1 MDLRAENVQIR
12 PYQIDDL
19 VRIKALHGRMGP
31 YRPEDQ
37 PVVEEMFARA
47 AKAERTGDRWVPL
60 APSADSLDAIEESY
74 LAFWVAVA
82 TGPQETGELAGTVG
96 VRRCVEMTG
105 SGGLAI
111 ALAWQQSGDVAEL
124 LSLRVAPERWRSGIG
139 AQLCRTVIDWSREN
153 RFRSLVLNTTAAQVP
168 AIALYRRLGF
178 REVGRSFAGVYELV
192 WLELPLES

>member
-1 MDLRAENVQIR
+1 MDLRAEDVQIR

-19 VRIKALHGRMGP
+19 ACIKALHGRMGP

-47 AKAERTGDRWVPL
+47 AEAERTGDRWVPL
-60 APSADSLDAIEESY
+60 APCADSLDAIEGSY

-82 TGPQETGELAGTVG
+82 TGPQDTGELAGTVG

-111 ALAWQQSGDVAEL
+111 ALEWHQSEDVAEL

-139 AQLCRTVIDWSREN
+139 AQLCRTVVDWSGEN
-153 RFRSLVLNTTAAQVP
+153 RFRSLVLNTTAAQLP
-168 AIALYRRLGF
+168 ALALYRRLGF
-178 REVGRSFAGVYELV
+178 REVGRSFVGGYELV